1 MIGQNRAKRAN
12 FQGSPLFSSYVQHKT
27 INLLSLCQFDAGMLA
42 EGKGHET
49 HVYVIRDF
57 STEVCCF
64 LSLFH
69 VSCLPPS
76 FYDLSGVET
85 QSIRTS
91 NGGGR
96 SPRNWRE

>member
-1 MIGQNRAKRAN
+1 MRIFEEVLF
-12 FQGSPLFSSYVQHKT
+12 FQATYNIKT